1 MPLLIV
7 FSISLTSLVLH
18 LANFIKTKQNKT
30 KMLVGQV
37 CSCSPEFQKI
47 SSSSEF
53 QAIRPHCLP
62 RFLGTVIPY
71 SLRFPVINPIFSFS
85 SCPYCHCW
93 WRQCLCCVSI
103 CYHFY
108 SRLLALISSVQFSRS
123 VVSDSLRPHEPPHAR
138 PPWPSPTPGVHPKPC
153 PSGRWCHPIISS
165 SVIPFSSCL
174 QSFPTSGSFQMSQ
187 LFASMLD
194 FNSIFTLKAMS

>member
-71 SLRFPVINPIFSFS
+71 SLRLPVINPIFSFS
-85 SCPYCHCW
+85 SCPCCHCW
-93 WRQCLCCVSI
+93 WRQCLCCVSVI
-103 CYHFY
+103 SILAFY
-108 SRLLALISSVQFSRS
+108 PSSVQFSS
-123 VVSDSLRPHEPPHAR
+123 VAQLCPTLCDPMNRRTPGLPGPHQLPESTQSHVHLVGDAIQSSHPLSS
-138 PPWPSPTPGVHPKPC
+138 PSPPAC
-153 PSGRWCHPIISS
+153 N
-165 SVIPFSSCL
+165 L
-174 QSFPTSGSFQMSQ
+174 SQ
-187 LFASMLD
+187 HRGLF
-194 FNSIFTLKAMS
+194 K